1 MGGGDANPLDQ
12 LNLNSALLNTGLTI
26 QTGHSAAKKK
36 PANGFLLLWIGIT
49 TNTAIAAS
57 NL

>member
-26 QTGHSAAKKK
+26 QTGHSAAKKSL
-36 PANGFLLLWIGIT
+36 PMDFFFCGLV
-49 TNTAIAAS
+49 
-57 NL
+57 